1 MSSAPDQIQSTRS
14 RLQSNLIDFARRRSI
29 IEAATLEIRKALAC
43 CYEHV
48 PDGDTIE
55 AGEAVARAIKA
66 AVCIYDDAIHD
77 LSRER
82 ADIETHEATAHAL
95 LRDREPWPQLLA
107 AYAVPGDPHRVL
119 SWVRSACLD
128 GLDADDADSRAELE
142 SQAADLLASIA
153 AGER

>member
-1 MSSAPDQIQSTRS
+1 MSATTDQIQSARS
-14 RLQSNLIDFARRRSI
+14 RLHSTLIDFARRRSI
-29 IEAATLEIRKALAC
+29 IDAATLEIRKALAC

-55 AGEAVARAIKA
+55 AGEAIARAIKA

-82 ADIETHEATAHAL
+82 AEIETHEAAAHAL
-95 LRDREPWPQLLA
+95 LRDRAPWPELLA
-107 AYAVPGDPHRVL
+107 AYSVPGDPHRVL
-119 SWVRSACLD
+119 SWVRSVCLD
-128 GLDADDADSRAELE
+128 GLGGEGHDVAAELAE
-142 SQAADLLASIA
+142 QSSDLLASIA